1 MLTIQQNFLEMEVRF
16 FCASRIVQL
25 KCHLN
30 SISNSHSLVGN
41 VVHIHVKH
49 IKGYITGFTYLITDY
64 LFASFDMHI
73 NASFYFWESR
83 YEFDIMN
90 ALGLHTKN
98 GKHSFA

>member
-1 MLTIQQNFLEMEVRF
+1 MFTIANNFLEMEIGF
-16 FCASRIVQL
+16 FCASRVVQL
-25 KCHLN
+25 KCQLN

-49 IKGYITGFTYLITDY
+49 IKGYITGFTYFITDY

-73 NASFYFWESR
+73 YASFYLWESR

-90 ALGLHTKN
+90 ALRP
-98 GKHSFA
+98 SY